1 MKQQKHNKSE
11 FSEKASK
18 AAKKYSTFLKYS
30 SVSTEMIVTLLV
42 CAYIGKYLDE
52 YLKTNGPYFTIGFLL
67 FGVFASLFILIN
79 GLRKISRKKEQN
91 IKKKG
96 KDDGF
101 YEK

>member
-1 MKQQKHNKSE
+1 MKQQKQNKSN

-18 AAKKYSTFLKYS
+18 ASKKYSTFLKYT
-30 SVSTEMIVTLLV
+30 SVSTEMIVTLLI
-42 CAYIGKYLDE
+42 CAYVGKYLDE
-52 YLKTNGPYFTIGFLL
+52 YLKTEVPYFTIGFLL
-67 FGVFASLFILIN
+67 FGVFASLYILIN
-79 GLRKISRKKEQN
+79 GLRKISQKKGQN